1 MFKSKFLID
10 SAWKEVLA
18 KNKGVKDNGLLK
30 TLADI
35 KKLGDD
41 DHDDAQRILDEV
53 LKLTAQLKKSKEIA
67 AVPAVAKHLAELA
80 SAAES
85 AVRDNAKAKAE
96 ADKAKKAEAEKKAK
110 AEAAKKDDDDDDD
123 DDDGE
128 DDDASPALLSTKM
141 LPLLRLVLKGEMM
154 HTLVAKSGKQ
164 VVVML
169 SRKPIPPARR
179 KMLADQ
185 LGGGSTKYY
194 PGHCSVEAGATTFV
208 LKAEVAGLSKLVK
221 RALLDQTGLRVNKV
235 KCRGED
241 GDDDDEDDG
250 NASPARDE
258 PEKKDDERDGRVA
271 ELGTAPEVWLGTRE
285 LLEGRI
291 AALKKSVRTQLDG
304 EDAAFVKTID
314 GHLVKIDRILGRL
327 DQRLTDSLIKAREAG
342 NAGDRASELA
352 VSRAILGEYIRYVGS
367 ERLIE
372 HIDENPFGV
381 KTELR
386 ATLVNSLTQLAKAI
400 G

>member
-10 SAWKEVLA
+10 SAWKDILA
-18 KNKGVKDNGLLK
+18 KNKAVKDNGLLK
-30 TLADI
+30 SLAEI

-41 DHDDAQRILDEV
+41 DHDDAQSILDQIQ
-53 LKLTAQLKKSKEIA
+53 KLAGQLKKSREIA
-67 AVPAVAKHLAELA
+67 AIPVVGKFLAELT

-85 AVRDNAKAKAE
+85 AVRDTAKAKAE

-123 DDDGE
+123 E

-164 VVVML
+164 VIVML

-194 PGHCSVEAGATTFV
+194 PGHCSLEAGATTFV

-250 NASPARDE
+250 DAAPARDE
-258 PEKKDDERDGRVA
+258 PETKDDERDGRVA

-327 DQRLTDSLIKAREAG
+327 DKRLTDSLIKAREAG

-367 ERLIE
+367 ERLIQ

-381 KTELR
+381 KTELK

>member
-10 SAWKEVLA
+10 TAWKEVLA

-41 DHDDAQRILDEV
+41 DHDDAQSILDQIQ
-53 LKLTAQLKKSKEIA
+53 KLAGQLKKSKEIA
-67 AVPAVAKHLAELA
+67 AIPVVGKFLAELT

-85 AVRDNAKAKAE
+85 AVRDTAKAKAE

-110 AEAAKKDDDDDDD
+110 AEAAKKDDDDDD
-123 DDDGE
+123 E

-164 VVVML
+164 VMVML

-194 PGHCSVEAGATTFV
+194 PGHCSLEAGATTFV

-250 NASPARDE
+250 DAAPARDE
-258 PEKKDDERDGRVA
+258 PEKKDDDRDGRVA